1 MRHGAISSEFYRV
14 KLRGHPYSIT
24 TQCRKGPNARC
35 QIGGADP
42 LDPLLA
48 RYLARPA
55 RPHPPLHTRLVWTG
69 LQEQIYRYTEH
80 LGQPLRLG
88 FADPALA
95 AEDLGDA
102 ALGQNVPE
110 VAWLQSLLLE
120 QVVQHLV
127 WLGFRQRMHAILV
140 FLNQHAEHFEQ
151 PPLFLRDRRLRLLHQ
166 LDRKSQE
173 PLVLLLRA

>member
-1 MRHGAISSEFYRV
+1 MLAAKLVGRTPWSGSSSGRV
-14 KLRGHPYSIT
+14 
-24 TQCRKGPNARC
+24 
-35 QIGGADP
+35 P

-48 RYLARPA
+48 RYLAWPA
-55 RPHPPLHTRLVWTG
+55 RPHPPLRTRSVWTG

-95 AEDLGDA
+95 AENLGDP

-127 WLGFRQRMHAILV
+127 WPGFRQRMHAILV
-140 FLNQHAEHFEQ
+140 FLNQHEI
-151 PPLFLRDRRLRLLHQ
+151 
-166 LDRKSQE
+166 
-173 PLVLLLRA
+173 